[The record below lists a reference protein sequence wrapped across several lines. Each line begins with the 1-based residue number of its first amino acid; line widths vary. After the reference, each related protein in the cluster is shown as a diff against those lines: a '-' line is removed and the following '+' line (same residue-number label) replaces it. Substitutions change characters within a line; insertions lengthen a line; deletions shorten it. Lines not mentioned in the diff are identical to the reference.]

1 MNEQDAQKI
10 TDKKLE
16 IESQPDFELQDLPF
30 DLLERATNKTTK
42 LLANSGSTQPI
53 GGRHRWYA
61 YKFREPVF
69 LTELQITT
77 SNYSGYAEFEIIWC
91 SVDGQKYTS
100 KSRIV
105 GDLVSIPINNLCSEI
120 SFRPP
125 QTYFTSPAI
134 NEVRLVGAKKED
146 LGSILKTIGELSS
159 TKDEAISTIDAAVVA
174 AERKIQAGQKAV
186 EERASVQREITQS
199 KASLARLK
207 KNIDDINQKRLE
219 LIAEQTTVS
228 SSLEEA
234 LTRLKNA
241 QNDERNLTESKG
253 TLQSEIAAYEI
264 ELKKLKTNIN
274 IFPSEIVEFVN
285 QCSENIKYY
294 RYFAAIPILIIFIM
308 FVLLISGAADLT
320 VIISEN
326 PKIDIQTLLL
336 SRIPYVTIASGIIYA
351 CYEIAKV
358 FISEMIKINRQ
369 RLNLTKISIIAKD
382 VSSAAETGL
391 NNLDEDKIYKLRTE
405 QKMELLRNHLTYY
418 LGKDVQEPLPK
429 TLLNPFP
436 SIFSSPSISD
446 QKTE

>member
-1 MNEQDAQKI
+1 
-10 TDKKLE
+10 
-16 IESQPDFELQDLPF
+16 
-30 DLLERATNKTTK
+30 
-42 LLANSGSTQPI
+42 
-53 GGRHRWYA
+53 
-61 YKFREPVF
+61 
-69 LTELQITT
+69 
-77 SNYSGYAEFEIIWC
+77 
-91 SVDGQKYTS
+91 
-100 KSRIV
+100 
-105 GDLVSIPINNLCSEI
+105 
-120 SFRPP
+120 
-125 QTYFTSPAI
+125 
-134 NEVRLVGAKKED
+134 
-146 LGSILKTIGELSS
+146 
-159 TKDEAISTIDAAVVA
+159 
-174 AERKIQAGQKAV
+174 
-186 EERASVQREITQS
+186 
-199 KASLARLK
+199 
-207 KNIDDINQKRLE
+207 
-219 LIAEQTTVS
+219 
-228 SSLEEA
+228 
-234 LTRLKNA
+234 
-241 QNDERNLTESKG
+241 
-253 TLQSEIAAYEI
+253 
-264 ELKKLKTNIN
+264 
-274 IFPSEIVEFVN
+274 
-285 QCSENIKYY
+285 
-294 RYFAAIPILIIFIM
+294 M